1 MTKIS
6 EECRAFLL
14 EGTRTGKLA
23 TVRADGQPHI
33 APIWY
38 ELDGDTLIFTTENIT
53 IKAKNIKR
61 DGRVSI
67 CVDEERPPFAYA
79 RIDGV
84 ATLSEDMDELLYWAT
99 RLGGRYMGQ
108 EQAEAFGK
116 RNAVPGEMI
125 VRMVPG
131 KVVFKKNIAD

>member
-23 TVRADGQPHI
+23 TVRANGQPHI
-33 APIWY
+33 APVWY
-38 ELDGDTLIFTTENIT
+38 DLDGDTLIFTAENVT

-67 CVDEERPPFAYA
+67 CVDDERPPFTYA

-108 EQAEAFGK
+108 EKAEAFGK

-125 VRMVPG
+125 VRVVPTH
-131 KVVFKKNIAD
+131 VVFKKNVAD